1 MENFLEGRTAV
12 VTGGA
17 RGIGRAVVKRLLA
30 EGANV
35 MFCARRA
42 DSVAAALERFRAS
55 GKVAGRTADVR
66 IAEDAEAVVA
76 EAEERF
82 GGVDVLVN
90 NAGIGAYAP
99 AAELTLDDWRRTIDT
114 NLSGAFHFC
123 RACLPR
129 FRKRGGGQI
138 VNVSSLAGRY
148 PFAGGT
154 AYNASKAG
162 LNAFTEALLLDHR
175 NEGITAAIV
184 SPGSVDTEFSPRAG
198 AVGASWKIAPEDV
211 AEAVA
216 FILKMP
222 PRTLVSTVELR
233 PARPPR

>member
-1 MENFLEGRTAV
+1 
-12 VTGGA
+12 
-17 RGIGRAVVKRLLA
+17 
-30 EGANV
+30 
-35 MFCARRA
+35 
-42 DSVAAALERFRAS
+42 
-55 GKVAGRTADVR
+55 
-66 IAEDAEAVVA
+66 
-76 EAEERF
+76 
-82 GGVDVLVN
+82 
-90 NAGIGAYAP
+90 
-99 AAELTLDDWRRTIDT
+99 
-114 NLSGAFHFC
+114 
-123 RACLPR
+123 LPR